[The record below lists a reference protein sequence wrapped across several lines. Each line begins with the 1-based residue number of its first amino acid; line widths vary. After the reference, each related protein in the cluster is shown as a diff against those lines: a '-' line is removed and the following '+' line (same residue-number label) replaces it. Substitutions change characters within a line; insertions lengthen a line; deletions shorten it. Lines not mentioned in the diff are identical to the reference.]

1 MPHRYPYVLLALT
14 SFWAGPTI
22 GPKHGSPA
30 MIGQTLS
37 HYRIIDKLGGG
48 GMGVVYKAEDIKLGR
63 LVALKVLP
71 QEMAHDPVS
80 LERFQREARAAS
92 ALNHPH
98 ICTIYA
104 IEEAEG
110 RHFITMEFLEG
121 QTLKHCIEGKPLKVD
136 KLMDWAVQIAD
147 ALDAAHSKGIVHRD
161 IKPPNIF
168 IGSRGHVKVLDFGLA
183 KLAPQRLAVAETVG
197 SDETRGTAPEH
208 LTSPGVALGTV
219 AYMSPEQ
226 ALGEELDART
236 DLFSFGIVLYEMST
250 GALPFKG
257 MTSAAV
263 FDAILHHCPVS
274 PVRFNPELP
283 VELERCIS
291 KALEKDRELRYQ
303 TSAEL
308 RADLKR
314 LRRDTDSSRTAT
326 VRVATARATP
336 VAESEPRTST
346 PGSAATAAVELAKH
360 HTKAAVVT
368 LVVLAVLL
376 AAAGYGLYEWI
387 AASGGGPVTSLA
399 ILPFTNVG
407 SNPKAEY
414 LSDGM
419 SEGLI
424 DSLSQLPNLAVM
436 SRSSVFQYKGKTV
449 DAQQVGE
456 KLGVRAVL
464 TGRLLQTG
472 DDLSIGMELVD
483 VRNDRHLWGHQYQG
497 KVSDL
502 ISLQREITNDVSDAL
517 RPGLAGGEKRELAK
531 LQTENPEAYQL
542 YLNGLFFWNKGTE
555 QGFRDAANYFGR
567 AIQKD
572 PGYGLALAGLA
583 DTNILLEDSGY
594 LSPKDACQQA
604 QSSALQ
610 AVSANDQLAEAHS
623 SLALVK
629 EYCAWDWPGTEKE
642 FQRAIA
648 LNPNLASAHHWY
660 GSFLAKMGRNDDALR
675 EITTAQKLEPLS
687 PIINTTVA
695 WQLYVSHQP
704 QRAIDQLNKTLDVDP
719 NFAPARRLLE
729 EVYEQQGMFKEA
741 VAEWQKALTL
751 SGNPELAATVG
762 TDFQTSGYKAVL
774 QNWLEGLNELSKT
787 EYISPYTIAETH
799 ARLGENDQAFTW
811 LDLAVQERDG
821 RLTFL
826 KVDPVFDKMHS
837 DARFQNLLQ
846 RVGLPQ

>member
-1 MPHRYPYVLLALT
+1 
-14 SFWAGPTI
+14 
-22 GPKHGSPA
+22 

-37 HYRIIDKLGGG
+37 HYRIVDKLGGG
-48 GMGVVYKAEDIKLGR
+48 GMGVVYKAEDMKLGR

-71 QEMAHDPVS
+71 QELAHDPVS

-104 IEEAEG
+104 IEEEEG

-121 QTLKHCIEGKPLKVD
+121 QTLKHCIEGKPVKID

-197 SDETRGTAPEH
+197 MSDETRGTAPEH

-226 ALGEELDART
+226 ALGEPLDART
-236 DLFSFGIVLYEMST
+236 DLFSFGIVLYEMAT

-257 MTSAAV
+257 LTSAAV
-263 FDAILHHCPVS
+263 FDAILHQIPIS
-274 PVRFNPELP
+274 PGRFNPELP
-283 VELERCIS
+283 VDLERTIN

-336 VAESEPRTST
+336 TAEHEPQAAT
-346 PGSAATAAVELAKH
+346 PGSAATAAVELAKR
-360 HTKAAVVT
+360 HTKAAAVT
-368 LVVLAVLL
+368 IVVLAVLL

-387 AASGGGPVTSLA
+387 STSGGGPVNSLA
-399 ILPFTNVG
+399 ILPFANV
-407 SNPKAEY
+407 SADQKTEY
-414 LSDGM
+414 LTDGI

-436 SRSSVFQYKGKTV
+436 SRSSVFQYKGKAV
-449 DAQQVGE
+449 DAQSVGE

-472 DDLSIGMELVD
+472 DNLSISMELVD
-483 VRNDRHLWGHQYQG
+483 VRNDRHLWGRQYQG

-502 ISLQREITNDVSDAL
+502 ISLQRQITGDVSDAL
-517 RPGLAGGEKRELAK
+517 RPSLAGGEKRELAK

-542 YLNGLFFWNKGTE
+542 YLNGRFFWNKGTE
-555 QGFRDAANYFGR
+555 QGFRDAADYFGR

-583 DTNILLEDSGY
+583 DTNILLIDSGY
-594 LSPKDACQQA
+594 LSPKDACPKA
-604 QSSALQ
+604 QSSALE

-629 EYCAWDWPGTEKE
+629 EYCAWDWPGAEKE
-642 FQRAIA
+642 FQRAIE

-687 PIINTTVA
+687 PIINTTLA
-695 WQLYVSHQP
+695 WQFYVSRQP
-704 QRAIDQLNKTLDVDP
+704 DRAIDQLRKTLDVDP

-762 TDFQTSGYKAVL
+762 TDFQTSGYKGVL
-774 QNWLEGLNELSKT
+774 QNWLEGLKELSKS

-821 RLTFL
+821 RLTLL
-826 KVDPVFDKMHS
+826 KVDPIFDKMRS
-837 DARFQNLLQ
+837 DARFQSLLQ

>member
-1 MPHRYPYVLLALT
+1 
-14 SFWAGPTI
+14 
-22 GPKHGSPA
+22 

-37 HYRIIDKLGGG
+37 HYRILDKLGGG
-48 GMGVVYKAEDIKLGR
+48 GMGVVYKAEDTKLGR

-71 QEMAHDPVS
+71 QELAHDPVS

-121 QTLKHCIEGKPLKVD
+121 QTLKHCIEGKPVKFD

-168 IGSRGHVKVLDFGLA
+168 VGLRGHVKVLDFGLA
-183 KLAPQRLAVAETVG
+183 KLAPQRLAVAEMVG
-197 SDETRGTAPEH
+197 MSDETQATAPEH

-226 ALGEELDART
+226 ALGEALDART
-236 DLFSFGIVLYEMST
+236 DLFSFGIVLYEMAT

-257 MTSAAV
+257 LTSAAV
-263 FDAILHHCPVS
+263 FDSILHHIPVG

-283 VELERCIS
+283 AELERCIN

-303 TSAEL
+303 TAAEL

-326 VRVATARATP
+326 VRVATAQTTATTRT
-336 VAESEPRTST
+336 EPQPS
-346 PGSAATAAVELAKH
+346 PSGSAATAAVELAKR
-360 HTKAAVVT
+360 HTKAAVAT
-368 LVVLAVLL
+368 IVVLAVLL
-376 AAAGYGLYEWI
+376 AAAGYGVYKWI
-387 AASGGGPVTSLA
+387 SASGGGPVNSLA
-399 ILPFTNVG
+399 ILPFTNMG
-407 SNPKAEY
+407 ADAKSEY
-414 LSDGM
+414 LSDGIT
-419 SEGLI
+419 EGLI

-436 SRSSVFQYKGKTV
+436 SRSSVFHYKGQMV
-449 DAQQVGE
+449 DAQSVGE

-464 TGRLLQTG
+464 TGRMRQTG
-472 DDLSIGMELVD
+472 DDLSISAELVD
-483 VRNDRHLWGHQYQG
+483 VRNNRHLWGKQYQG

-502 ISLQREITNDVSDAL
+502 ISLQRQITSDISDAL
-517 RPGLAGGEKRELAK
+517 RPSLAGGEKRELAK

-583 DTNILLEDSGY
+583 DTNILLQDSGY
-594 LSPKDACQQA
+594 LSPKDACPQA

-610 AVSANDQLAEAHS
+610 AVSSNDQLAEAHS

-629 EYCAWDWPGTEKE
+629 EYCAWDWSGAEKE
-642 FQRAIA
+642 FQRAIE

-660 GSFLAKMGRNDDALR
+660 GSFLAKVGRNDDALS
-675 EITTAQKLEPLS
+675 EITKAQKLEPLS
-687 PIINTTVA
+687 PIINTTLA
-695 WQLYVSHQP
+695 WEFYVSRQP
-704 QRAIDQLNKTLDVDP
+704 DRAIDQLRKTLDMDP

-762 TDFQTSGYKAVL
+762 SDFQASGYKGVL
-774 QNWLEGLNELSKT
+774 QNWLEGLKEISKS
-787 EYISPYTIAETH
+787 EYVSPYTIAETH

-821 RLTFL
+821 RLTLL
-826 KVDPVFDKMHS
+826 KVDPIFDKMRS
-837 DARFQNLLQ
+837 DPRFQSLLQ